1 MNFNLINGNIITLDQ
16 SNPIANSVT
25 IENDKILNIDNI
37 NSKYQNID
45 LCGATVIPGFVDSHF
60 HLTNLGKRL
69 DMLNLKNVIQVR
81 K

>member
-1 MNFNLINGNIITLDQ
+1 MNFNLIDGNIITLDQ

-25 IENDKILNIDNI
+25 IENDKIVNIDNI

-60 HLTNLGKRL
+60 HLTLQDTCQKCLFGAL
-69 DMLNLKNVIQVR
+69 VCCY
-81 K
+81 

>member
-45 LCGATVIPGFVDSHF
+45 LSNKLSYLQQICLS
-60 HLTNLGKRL
+60 LE
-69 DMLNLKNVIQVR
+69 
-81 K
+81 